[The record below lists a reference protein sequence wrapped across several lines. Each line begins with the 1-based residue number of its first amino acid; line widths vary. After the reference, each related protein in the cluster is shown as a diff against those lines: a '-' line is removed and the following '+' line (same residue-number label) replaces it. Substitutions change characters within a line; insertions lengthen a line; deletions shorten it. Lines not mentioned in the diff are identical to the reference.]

1 MNLTKTTNAL
11 IISHGYRLSSGG
23 PAQDLRDYL
32 KSKIHNL
39 HYIDQPFPHAD
50 YKETHFFIFKDGKLA
65 NLRKSI
71 PVIGPQWARYIQQFF
86 FLFSF
91 LLFSSTKYNL
101 CLALDNHSVLT
112 TYLFRKTNRIK
123 KLVYYSIDYT
133 PSRFKNPIMN
143 YLYHLGDRLAC
154 RLSDVNWV
162 VAKQMIKGRQDNG
175 VNLKT
180 AAPFKEVPMGFH
192 SEEIK
197 ALPPTKINPF
207 QLVYMGTI
215 LEKQGLQLAIESLPK
230 LLKSFPK
237 LHLIIIGT
245 GVYEEELK
253 TLINNLKVTKK
264 VAFLGFIEDKKVMY
278 QILTNSVI
286 GLAPYKP
293 TKDSFSYYADP
304 SKIKIYLGCGLP
316 VITTNV
322 TAFSKVIAEEKAGVV
337 INYTTDSFYKAIK
350 TLLESNK
357 RYQQYR
363 NSAIRLSRHYDTN
376 TILKEAIT
384 NL

>member
-1 MNLTKTTNAL
+1 MNINKRGNVL
-11 IISHGYRLSSGG
+11 IISHGYRLTSGG

-32 KSKIHNL
+32 KNKVNNL

-50 YKETHFFIFKDGKLA
+50 YKETHFFIFKDGKLV
-65 NLRKSI
+65 NLIKSV
-71 PVIGPQWARYIQQFF
+71 PAIGPEWARYIQQCL

-112 TYLFRKTNRIK
+112 TYLFRKTNRIR

-162 VAKQMIKGRQDNG
+162 VAKHMIKGRQNNG

-192 SEEIK
+192 SDEIK
-197 ALPPTKINPF
+197 VLPVNKINPF

-215 LEKQGLQLAIESLPK
+215 LEKQGLQLAIETLPK

-237 LHLIIIGT
+237 LHLMVIGT
-245 GVYEEELK
+245 GIYEEELK
-253 TLINNLKVTKK
+253 ALVNNLKLTKR
-264 VAFLGFIEDKKVMY
+264 VSFLGFVGDRKVMY
-278 QILTNSVI
+278 QILTSSAI

-322 TAFSKVIAEEKAGVV
+322 TAFSKVIGGEKAGVV
-337 INYTTDSFYKAIK
+337 IDYSTDSFYKAIK

-363 NSAIRLSRHYDTN
+363 NSAIHLSRYYDTN
-376 TILKEAIT
+376 TILKNAIA